1 MSSTGGSEDVGR
13 DLCLRLTSRRV
24 PENAAQKDRTGLPFG
39 VTVQPFK
46 PLPHFPVDASALLDP
61 ADEVARCGD
70 CFGYVNGFCGLE
82 RDGWVCILCGNF
94 SYWSSDPVGDGGKPR
109 YKRNARRNELPEIAL
124 PEYEIEVAREV
135 LTVNPREPL
144 GTAPVY
150 VALIDTTAPEETL
163 ELVRSAVLAAI
174 EAVGPDALFGIVT
187 FADRIGLYDVQAAAP
202 SVRRVGLGK
211 DGGLAMP
218 LEEALP
224 LRRLLAPVGAF
235 KEELAAA
242 VETIA
247 PAKSRFGSAGFSHP
261 GVDDGTIDGGD
272 GPVGRRAFGPAL
284 EATLAWLGA
293 DAVETRGEGRG
304 AGDGVGGGDLRHP
317 SCRVL
322 SFLAG
327 LPNLGDGALDDE
339 IYRECAADLD
349 SPDHE
354 EAAKA
359 ADALGQPRVDF
370 YADAGARAAL
380 AAVVVDVFS
389 LGGGDGAAAFA
400 DLASVA
406 PLTEQ
411 SGGALYHYDTVGKG
425 GASDA
430 PLPRD
435 VFRLLRA
442 ESQAHH
448 CTLRLRTSA
457 EFEVAAA
464 YGAAVPDDVY
474 PGLYH
479 VVRCGPGD
487 CFAFDFRH
495 KSAAGFGRRGDCPP
509 TAQLAFEYTA
519 LTPLPPDPATQAA
532 RYLRQ
537 RRRRVCTAQ
546 ARVASSPKDV
556 FATVDA
562 ECVVSLLA
570 HKILATAEE
579 KGLAEAR
586 LLLSDWLVILT
597 SRFNHE
603 TGVARFDPKDAAAVD
618 GAFTSC
624 VPLQQMPRM
633 VFALLRSTMLRPRGV
648 QPDERT
654 RARALARRLD
664 PPSLSRLLYPRL
676 SSYADVD
683 TQAFPRHSLTRTAV
697 TTSNGAVFLVDAFDV
712 VVVFYAPAQPGSE
725 RASLPYPPPQGS
737 AVRAAVN
744 ALREEREVTPRV
756 VYIRGGAEDPSAF
769 HDLLI
774 EELDVDGLEGGASG
788 FVGFL
793 HTVESQAR
801 RFMREA

>member
-1 MSSTGGSEDVGR
+1 MTSTGGSEDAGW

-24 PENAAQKDRTGLPFG
+24 PENVAQKDRTGLPFG

-46 PLPHFPVDASALLDP
+46 PLPHFPVDASARLDP

-94 SYWSSDPVGDGGKPR
+94 SYWSSDPAGDSGKPR

-187 FADRIGLYDVQAAAP
+187 FADRIGLLDVQNL

-211 DGGLAMP
+211 NGGLAMP
-218 LEEALP
+218 LEDALP

-247 PAKSRFGSAGFSHP
+247 PAETVAPAGQTADGGGGGTA
-261 GVDDGTIDGGD
+261 GVDAAHT
-272 GPVGRRAFGPAL
+272 PRRAFGPAL

-293 DAVETRGEGRG
+293 DGVGVGDDVWG
-304 AGDGVGGGDLRHP
+304 AGSEGGGGGDVRHP

-327 LPNLGDGALDDE
+327 MPNFGDGALDDGL
-339 IYRECAADLD
+339 YRECAADLD

-354 EAAKA
+354 EASKA
-359 ADALGQPRVDF
+359 TDALAQPSVDF

-389 LGGGDGAAAFA
+389 LGGDDSFA

-411 SGGALYHYDTVGKG
+411 SGGALHHYATVGG
-425 GASDA
+425 VGVADA

-442 ESQAHH
+442 ESTAHH
-448 CTLRLRTSA
+448 CTLRMRTSA
-457 EFEVAAA
+457 EFEVAGT
-464 YGAAVPDDVY
+464 YGATVPDDVY
-474 PGLYH
+474 PGLHH
-479 VVRCGPGD
+479 VVRCGPND

-519 LTPLPPDPATQAA
+519 LTRLPPDPATQAA

-546 ARVASSPKDV
+546 ARVATSPKDV
-556 FATVDA
+556 FSTVDA
-562 ECVVSLLA
+562 ECVVSLLT

-579 KGLAEAR
+579 RGLTEAR
-586 LLLSDWLVILT
+586 TLLSDWLVILT

-603 TGVARFDPKDAAAVD
+603 TGVAKFDPKDTAAVD
-618 GAFTSC
+618 GTFTSC
-624 VPLQQMPRM
+624 APLQHVPRM
-633 VFALLRSTMLRPRGV
+633 VFALLRSTLLRPRGV
-648 QPDERT
+648 PPDVRT
-654 RARALARRLD
+654 RLRHLAKRLD
-664 PPSLSRLLYPRL
+664 PASLSRLLYPRL
-676 SSYADVD
+676 SSYSDVD
-683 TQAFPRHSLTRTAV
+683 TLMYPRHSLSRTAL
-697 TTSNGAVFLVDAFDV
+697 TTSNGAVFIVDAFDV
-712 VVVFYAPAQPGSE
+712 VVVYYAPAQPGSE
-725 RASLPYPPPQGS
+725 RALSPYPPPQSS
-737 AVRAAVN
+737 AVRTAVN
-744 ALREEREVTPRV
+744 ALREARDVTPRV
-756 VYIRGGAEDPSAF
+756 VYIRGGAEDPAPF

-774 EELDVDGLEGGASG
+774 EEQDVDGLEGGSSGG

-793 HTVESQAR
+793 QTVEGQAR